1 MRMVNRMLPTVI
13 PVTLIR
19 RMSSKP
25 MKHLFA
31 IYAPDYMDPDILERR
46 LSVRERHLKGVG
58 KMLDNG
64 IMSAYMLLRY
74 IRVSS

>member
-1 MRMVNRMLPTVI
+1 MHMVNRMLPTVI
-13 PVTLIR
+13 PVPLIR

-25 MKHLFA
+25 TKHLFA
-31 IYAPDYMDPDILERR
+31 VYAPDYMGPDILEHR

-64 IMSAYMLLRY
+64 IMSAYMLLQY